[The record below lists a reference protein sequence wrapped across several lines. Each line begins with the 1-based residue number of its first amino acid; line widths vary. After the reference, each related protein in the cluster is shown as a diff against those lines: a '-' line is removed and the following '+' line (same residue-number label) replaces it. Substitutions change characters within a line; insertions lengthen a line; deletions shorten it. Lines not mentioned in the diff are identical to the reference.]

1 MNKNFPFQKIGLF
14 ILIFG
19 LFISPSLFG
28 ADKRVILFPL
38 AVYGDSSKAYLGQGL
53 KSMLSSRL
61 SGKGITLMG
70 DESYGARLDEEEK
83 QGIISE
89 KRAEELAGDLEADY
103 AVFGS
108 LTTVGSSYSL
118 DLAVLDLSG
127 EEHRILRVS
136 EVTEEDQLIP
146 RLADIASR
154 LKAIFQG
161 IDPVSE
167 KGPESPAAPVEP
179 AKPAEPIEPA
189 ETPEKTSKVERDL
202 TSLSPTGE
210 LAIPMMVM
218 AFDTADLNNDGA
230 LEWIVVGQQDLFIYS
245 SEKGTYVRKGG
256 LEASQ
261 GEMFLKVSAGDAD
274 QNGKPEIYLV
284 SLYGRRVRTVVW
296 EWSGTFKRLFH
307 ITGNVRVLREP
318 GQTKPRLLFQD
329 TRTDEPFYGK
339 IYWMDYEKK
348 DKLTQK
354 EPLTHLND
362 VQFYTLT
369 FLDLDKDGRMECL
382 GLDDDSYLH
391 IWDSEGVSIWES
403 EEKMGGTNHNIRL
416 NVNQLHLPIT
426 NIALN
431 SRLAILDLDRDGNE
445 EIVAVKNV
453 AEFELFEGLRL
464 YTKGHVTAY
473 KIEKTQLVPIWTSR
487 NIDQCITDIQTDGRT
502 LFLATHKAQRSY
514 ISKGSGKIMW
524 FE

>member
-1 MNKNFPFQKIGLF
+1 MNRSNPFKKIGLF
-14 ILIFG
+14 ILIFI
-19 LFISPSLFG
+19 FFTSPSLFG
-28 ADKRVILFPL
+28 ANKRVILFPF
-38 AVYGDSSKAYLGQGL
+38 AIYGDSSKAYLSQGL
-53 KSMLSSRL
+53 KSMLRSRL
-61 SGKGITLMG
+61 SGVGITIM
-70 DESYGARLDEEEK
+70 DNENYGSRLDEDEK

-89 KRAEELAGDLEADY
+89 KRVEELAADLGADY

-108 LTTVGSSYSL
+108 VTTVGSSYSL
-118 DLAVLDLSG
+118 DISVLDRSGKEPRLS
-127 EEHRILRVS
+127 RVS
-136 EVTEEDQLIP
+136 EVVEEDQLIP
-146 RLADIASR
+146 RLAEIATR
-154 LKAIFQG
+154 LRTVFQG
-161 IDPVSE
+161 IQTAPE
-167 KGPESPAAPVEP
+167 KGAEATAVPVEP
-179 AKPAEPIEPA
+179 AKPAEPG
-189 ETPEKTSKVERDL
+189 ETPEKISKDERDL
-202 TSLSPTGE
+202 TNLSLSGE
-210 LAIPMMVM
+210 RAIPMMVM

-230 LEWIVVGQQDLFIYS
+230 PEWIVVGQQDLFIYS
-245 SEKGTYVRKGG
+245 SEKGTFVRKDG

-261 GEMFLKVSAGDAD
+261 GEMFLKVSVGDAD

-284 SLYGRRVRTVVW
+284 SLYGQRVRTVVW

-329 TRTDEPFYGK
+329 TRIDEPFYGK

-348 DKLTQK
+348 DKLTRR

-382 GLDDDSYLH
+382 GLDNDSYLH
-391 IWDSEGVSIWES
+391 VWDSEGVSVWES
-403 EEKMGGTNHNIRL
+403 EEKMGGTNNNIRL
-416 NVNQLHLPIT
+416 NVNQLHLPIS

-445 EIVAVKNV
+445 EIVAVKNIP
-453 AEFELFEGLRL
+453 ELDISEALRI
-464 YTKGHVTAY
+464 YKKGHVTAF
-473 KIEKTQLVPIWTSR
+473 KIEKTQLVPIWTSK

-514 ISKGSGKIMW
+514 LSKGSGKIMW